1 MGFTSTYTIK
11 DLVVCGL
18 TDYINQNGENWAD
31 CYHNAD
37 GVDEVAD
44 IIFQEFGVAINYSII
59 DDIID
64 GLDISVNLDVR
75 ID

>member
-1 MGFTSTYTIK
+1 MAFTETYTIK

-18 TDYINQNGENWAD
+18 TDYINQYGENWID
-31 CYHNAD
+31 YYHTGGDKEIA
-37 GVDEVAD
+37 ES
-44 IIFQEFGVAINYSII
+44 IFEEFGVAINYNII

-64 GLDISVNLDVR
+64 GLDIRVNLDVR